1 MISDKLY
8 NQILE
13 IRQQLEEQKE
23 ITELKEQKVKQ
34 HLKEIQNL
42 KSKLLLKKGVVQ
54 LQAAQLINLQRTTLA
69 VNSQKEM
76 Q

>member
-54 LQAAQLINLQRTTLA
+54 LQAAQLVNLQRTTLA